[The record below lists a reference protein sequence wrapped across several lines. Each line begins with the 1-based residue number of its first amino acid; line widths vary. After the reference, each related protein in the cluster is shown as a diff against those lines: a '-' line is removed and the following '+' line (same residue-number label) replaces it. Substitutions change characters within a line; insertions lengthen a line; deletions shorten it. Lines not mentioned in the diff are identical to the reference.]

1 VNVTDRLAPR
11 GAIIPQH
18 DQETLAML
26 MWTLIFLVIAL
37 VAGALGFS
45 GVSFA
50 AAGIAR
56 VLFLIFVIGFV
67 VALILGFVRGW

>member
-1 VNVTDRLAPR
+1 
-11 GAIIPQH
+11 
-18 DQETLAML
+18 ML

-50 AAGIAR
+50 AVGVAR
-56 VLFLIFVIGFV
+56 VLFLIFLVGFL

>member
-1 VNVTDRLAPR
+1 
-11 GAIIPQH
+11 
-18 DQETLAML
+18 ML